1 MRWGPL
7 LQVLVLAG
15 AALAAPR
22 LFNPAGLD
30 AKALSGMVA
39 SLSAVRSG
47 NSMDAAADAQFQA
60 LKSGRLEDIPLDKLV
75 ALSDL
80 PAPQEGGAAPAA
92 QADIASALLKALKED
107 RPSTGSRLQSEILKT
122 AESLR
127 KHYLKYRN
135 KVLAVMVIIGLVT
148 VVFLFLGVV
157 PVVRVLAKFYLTFL
171 FGLACH
177 WLMWMA
183 LGMFAFYAA
192 SRLNPWPIM
201 PREFFYAPAGYLLLT
216 GMFIRMLDPN
226 YPLWNT
232 LLKGLGSTI
241 LSCAGIAGYGLFR

>member
-15 AALAAPR
+15 AALAAPQ
-22 LFNPAGLD
+22 LFNPAGH
-30 AKALSGMVA
+30 
-39 SLSAVRSG
+39 
-47 NSMDAAADAQFQA
+47 
-60 LKSGRLEDIPLDKLV
+60 EDLPLDKLA

-80 PAPQEGGAAPAA
+80 AKPKDGSPSA
-92 QADIASALLKALKED
+92 QGDAASALLKALKQD
-107 RPSTGSRLQSEILKT
+107 RPSTGSRLQSEVLRI

-127 KHYLKYRN
+127 KSYLGFRN
-135 KVLAVMVIIGLVT
+135 KVLAAMIVVGLFT
-148 VVFLFLGVV
+148 VAVLFLGLV
-157 PVVRVLAKFYLTFL
+157 PLVRYIAKSYLTFL
-171 FGLACH
+171 YGFCCH

-183 LGMFAFYAA
+183 LAMFAFYAA
-192 SRLNPWPIM
+192 AHLNPWPII
-201 PREFFYAPAGYLLLT
+201 PKEFFYAPAGCLLLT

-241 LSCAGIAGYGLFR
+241 LSCAGIAGCGFFR